1 MSPLPQD
8 SACDC
13 AAAANCVSKLRRVWE
28 SDAMNAPVQNSDFNQ
43 ARLPLPGY
51 AELAHLPG
59 QLPARSALLRTLRFI
74 ANPLGRSRELVQT
87 HGLVF
92 RRQDFGGWG
101 VTLVGPEANEL
112 VLFNKDRIF
121 SSELG
126 WNPVLELLFPRGL
139 MLMDFEEHRIHR
151 KTLSVAFKTE
161 PMRHYFAQL
170 DDGIRRGLAGW
181 PRGRSLK
188 FYPAI
193 KALTLDLAATS
204 FLGVPWGPEA
214 DRINKAFCDMVAA
227 SVAIVRK
234 PLPFTAMKRGVDG
247 RAFMSAYFARE
258 IPKRRGQTGDDIF
271 TQVCNARDENDKL
284 LGEQDII
291 DHMNF
296 LMMAAHDTTTSSI
309 TSMVWCL
316 ARHPEWQEQIR
327 AEIAGIRARHGAL
340 SYETLGEMTVTEMV
354 FKEALR
360 LIPPV
365 PAMPRRALRD
375 FTIGHHQIPAGT
387 MVGVNQMMSHRLPEH
402 WPDPEQF
409 DPTRFAPE
417 NSRGRHKYA
426 WVPFGGGAHMC
437 LGQHFAYM
445 QVKMFFFALLE
456 GHRILAE
463 RPLGSVES
471 DFIMFPIP
479 KPKDGLPVRIEAL

>member
-1 MSPLPQD
+1 
-8 SACDC
+8 
-13 AAAANCVSKLRRVWE
+13 
-28 SDAMNAPVQNSDFNQ
+28 MNAPVAKSEFIPAD
-43 ARLPLPGY
+43 LPEPTY
-51 AELAHLPG
+51 AELEHIPG
-59 QLPARSALLRTLRFI
+59 MVPARFPILRTLKFL
-74 ANPLGRSRELVQT
+74 ANPLGRSRELFEQ
-87 HGLVF
+87 HGRIV

-101 VTLVGPEANEL
+101 VSMIGPEANEMI
-112 VLFNKDRIF
+112 LFNKDKIF

-161 PMRHYFAQL
+161 PMQHYFSQL
-170 DDGIRRGLAGW
+170 DEGITRGLAKW
-181 PRGRSLK
+181 PKGKSLN
-188 FYPAI
+188 FYPSI
-193 KALTLDLAATS
+193 KSLTLDLAATS
-204 FLGVPWGPEA
+204 FLGVPWGGEA
-214 DRINKAFCDMVAA
+214 EKINKAFCDMVAA
-227 SVAIVRK
+227 SVGVIRK

-247 RAFMSAYFARE
+247 RAYMSQYFAGE
-258 IPKRRGQTGDDIF
+258 IPKRRGVEGNDIF
-271 TQVCNARDENDKL
+271 TQVCNARDENDNL

-309 TSMVWCL
+309 TSIVWCL
-316 ARHPEWQEQIR
+316 AKYPEWQDKLR
-327 AEIAGIRARHGAL
+327 AEIKGIRERHGKL
-340 SYETLGEMTVTEMV
+340 TYQTLGEMELTDMV

-365 PAMPRRALRD
+365 PSMPRRAVKS
-375 FTIGHHQIPAGT
+375 FTFQNHVVPAGAHI
-387 MVGVNQMMSHRLPEH
+387 GVNQMISHRLEEYWPNPEH
-402 WPDPEQF
+402 F
-409 DPTRFAPE
+409 DPNRFTAE

-456 GHRILAE
+456 GHRIVAE
-463 RPLGSVES
+463 KPLGDVES
-471 DFIMFPIP
+471 DFRMFPIP
-479 KPKDGLPVRIEAL
+479 KPKDGLPVRIEAI